1 MQKEEKSSKKIIKN
15 SKNQQKNSKI
25 QKKKQ
30 QKTTKNNK
38 KQQKTEKANKNQK
51 KTIKTNI
58 ISISYTRLLVTKKS
72 VAFMTTLL
80 PDWCFCKLLIGL
92 S

>member
-1 MQKEEKSSKKIIKN
+1 MQKEEESSKKIIKN
-15 SKNQQKNSKI
+15 SKNQQKTSKI
-25 QKKKQ
+25 QK
-30 QKTTKNNK
+30 KNNK
-38 KQQKTEKANKNQK
+38 KQQKTEKANKIQK

-80 PDWCFCKLLIGL
+80 TDWCFCKLLIGL

>member
-1 MQKEEKSSKKIIKN
+1 MQKEEKASKKIIKN
-15 SKNQQKNSKI
+15 SKNQQKTSKI
-25 QKKKQ
+25 QK
-30 QKTTKNNK
+30 KNNK
-38 KQQKTEKANKNQK
+38 KQQKTEKANKTQK

-72 VAFMTTLL
+72 VVFMTTLL

>member
-25 QKKKQ
+25 QKKP
-30 QKTTKNNK
+30 TKNRKN
-38 KQQKTEKANKNQK
+38 QQKTEKANKTQK

>member
-15 SKNQQKNSKI
+15 SKNQQKTSKI
-25 QKKKQ
+25 QK
-30 QKTTKNNK
+30 KNNK
-38 KQQKTEKANKNQK
+38 KQQKTEKANKKQK